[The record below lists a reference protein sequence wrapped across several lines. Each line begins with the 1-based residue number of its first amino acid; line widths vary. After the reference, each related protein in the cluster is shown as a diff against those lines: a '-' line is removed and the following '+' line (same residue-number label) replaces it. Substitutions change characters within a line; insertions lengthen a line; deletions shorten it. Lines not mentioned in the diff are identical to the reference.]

1 MVYTI
6 CILRQIVPGLCR
18 GGSFEKMN
26 GKKNQWPKKSID
38 YRQVFAMQKQWI
50 VEVARHTNEQMAVE
64 MPISW
69 HEKCMRNGPNQPRNQ
84 WIIEWNSDPLNQRI
98 NNSIASI
105 IASTMSRWNDESV
118 NQWSSQSANGCW
130 DDESKNQ
137 WAERIT
143 SFINEYELVSGR

>member
-26 GKKNQWPKKSID
+26 GKRNQLPKKSID

-69 HEKCMRNGPNQPRNQ
+69 HEKCMRKWPNQPRNQ

-98 NNSIASI
+98 NTSIAQRINHCINNESMKQWISESMKQSTSKWMLRRRTKESMNGMYHI
-105 IASTMSRWNDESV
+105 IH
-118 NQWSSQSANGCW
+118 QWIW
-130 DDESKNQ
+130 
-137 WAERIT
+137 
-143 SFINEYELVSGR
+143 VS